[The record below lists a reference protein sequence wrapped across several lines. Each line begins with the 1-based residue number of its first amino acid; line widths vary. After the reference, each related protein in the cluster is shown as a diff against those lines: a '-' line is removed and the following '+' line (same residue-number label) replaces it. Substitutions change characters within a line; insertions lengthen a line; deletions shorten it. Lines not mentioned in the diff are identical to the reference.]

1 MVSGRLFE
9 IRMDLKMPE
18 TVYDALI
25 PDTIIFGEG
34 LYNEATDLLIGMA
47 ERELLIFD
55 QDLTKGDYASVRRFE
70 LLQGFLGKHPYNR
83 LVMVLHET
91 EHLPRRCPRLFDLL
105 KTYGHAMT
113 IYETS
118 NQAKV
123 AKDSFILVDKQHY
136 LRRFHADQPRFRYA
150 SNDLE
155 TVNMLTMRFDELLE
169 APSHTLTSGK
179 LGL

>member
-1 MVSGRLFE
+1 MA
-9 IRMDLKMPE
+9 E
-18 TVYDALI
+18 TLYDALV

-34 LYNEATDLLIGMA
+34 LYNVATDLLIGMA

-55 QDLTKGDYASVRRFE
+55 QDLTKGDYASVKRYE
-70 LLQGFLGKHPYNR
+70 LLQDFLGKDPQNR
-83 LVMVLHET
+83 LIMVLQET
-91 EHLPRRCPRLFDLL
+91 EQLPRRCPRLFDLL

-113 IYETS
+113 IYET
-118 NQAKV
+118 NDQAKV
-123 AKDSFILVDKQHY
+123 AKDSFILADKQHY

-150 SNDLE
+150 SDDME

-169 APSHTLTSGK
+169 ASSHTLSSGK